1 MFEENVNKFKTR
13 LISRGYPKQKVDNIP
28 SETKSGD
35 RNEALNQKLGT
46 HKKIL
51 RPFITQF
58 QPSLPN
64 LKNILKA
71 NHWHLI

>member
-1 MFEENVNKFKTR
+1 MFEQNVKKFKTR

-28 SETKSGD
+28 SEIKHED
-35 RNEALNQKLGT
+35 RNEALKQKLGT
-46 HKKIL
+46 HKTIL
-51 RPFITQF
+51 QPFVTQF

-64 LKNILKA
+64 LKNILKP

>member
-28 SETKSGD
+28 SETKNGD
-35 RNEALNQKLGT
+35 RNEALKQKLGT